1 MSAQKMRL
9 DDLKVDANNL
19 YREEII
25 TDLKAATLRR
35 MVPVT
40 SDGADDP
47 SRPVTYTAQTSIYTQ
62 MGVIPINAELEAK
75 DLKAAVVEFPGA
87 IKKAMEKLMDEARE
101 IQRQEASRIVVPD
114 SQTASKI
121 QLA

>member
-1 MSAQKMRL
+1 MSAQKMSL
-9 DDLKVDANNL
+9 DDLQVDANNL

-35 MVPVT
+35 MIPVK
-40 SDGADDP
+40 SDGSDDE
-47 SRPVTYTAQTSIYTQ
+47 SRPVLYTAQTSIYTQ
-62 MGVIPINAELEAK
+62 MGVIPLNAELEAK
-75 DLKAAVVEFPGA
+75 DLKAAVIEFPAA
-87 IKKAMEKLMDEARE
+87 IKKAMDKLMEEARE
-101 IQRQEASRIVVPD
+101 MQRQEASRIVVPD